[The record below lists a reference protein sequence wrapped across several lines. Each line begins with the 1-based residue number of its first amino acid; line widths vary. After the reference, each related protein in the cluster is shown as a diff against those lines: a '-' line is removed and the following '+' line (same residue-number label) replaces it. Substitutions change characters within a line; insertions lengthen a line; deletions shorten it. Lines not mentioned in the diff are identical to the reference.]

1 MVNNSAAF
9 TLCHYNEVTFS
20 FFVPP
25 LSRRTF
31 AQCPPQCHV
40 PTQRGRCRNLESVPI
55 VLPVARLHWL
65 SPTQSVTVPPP
76 SPPFS
81 PNQKRKLKHEA
92 LASPPPQRLPPSVAF
107 RHYHRRM
114 VVRVSSSF
122 KNRSFFL
129 ELGASVPGL
138 HLLRCAPAAVR
149 CAPAAVRRALRHHR
163 LCLVVV
169 LEVHN
174 PPIAA
179 SSSSSASLSL
189 LFVCSAAG
197 PNGYVWWLESLP
209 LLCMLHALYVAVVK
223 AKSLLFSSAAGLLRL
238 LVASL
243 LPYASGSSAG

>member
-1 MVNNSAAF
+1 
-9 TLCHYNEVTFS
+9 
-20 FFVPP
+20 
-25 LSRRTF
+25 
-31 AQCPPQCHV
+31 
-40 PTQRGRCRNLESVPI
+40 
-55 VLPVARLHWL
+55 
-65 SPTQSVTVPPP
+65 
-76 SPPFS
+76 
-81 PNQKRKLKHEA
+81 
-92 LASPPPQRLPPSVAF
+92 
-107 RHYHRRM
+107 M